1 VAITDSSLTS
11 PRIRD
16 SLTAIH
22 QRTLE
27 LIVHGAS
34 LQDVL
39 GALCDGIDALDPDV
53 ISSVLLADVDGQHLW
68 PAAGRRVPD
77 GYMQLITPLP
87 IGPAMGAC
95 GTAAFRKERVIS
107 SDIATDSLW
116 SGPAEKY
123 RRMALQHGLHTAWSV
138 PIVSENGT
146 LLGTFGLHHAKA
158 HSVVVD
164 ELELLEKAG
173 HIALIAIERDRA
185 QAALNDALAEV
196 RKSEAELRTIV
207 DVIPQLIAV
216 LAPDGQALYVNQSTL
231 EYTGL
236 SPDQARG
243 FEFRQ
248 RVFHPE
254 DVERLRDERGSALE
268 RGEPFENEQRARRHD
283 GQYRWFLIRYR
294 PLRDERG
301 RVVRWYATA
310 TDIDDRKRAEERIS
324 NENLAL
330 REEIDRS
337 SMFEEIVG
345 SSAPLRQ
352 VLTLVERVAP
362 TDSTVLITGETGG
375 GKELVARAIHKKSHR
390 ASRAFIRVNCA
401 AIPPSLVA
409 SELFGHEKGA
419 FTGAL
424 QRRLGRFESAN
435 GGTIFLDEIGDLPA
449 ETQIALLRVLQDR
462 EIERIGNSHPI
473 PVDVRIVAATNR
485 DLEKAVA
492 ASAFRQ
498 DLFYRLNVFPIHVPS
513 LRERAEDI
521 PLLVEYL
528 IERYARKTGKRIR
541 KINRSTLTLFQAY
554 DWPGNIR
561 ELQNV
566 IERAVIL
573 CDGDTFS
580 VDETWLAHYPKA
592 SDGPSIAIGT
602 SLAQQQR
609 IQSETERQLIET
621 ALAATGGRVAGPK
634 GAAAK
639 LGIARQTLDSKI
651 AALGIDK
658 YQYKSR

>member
-1 VAITDSSLTS
+1 
-11 PRIRD
+11 
-16 SLTAIH
+16 
-22 QRTLE
+22 
-27 LIVHGAS
+27 
-34 LQDVL
+34 
-39 GALCDGIDALDPDV
+39 
-53 ISSVLLADVDGQHLW
+53 LADADGQHLW

-77 GYMQLITPLP
+77 DYKQLITPLP
-87 IGPAMGAC
+87 IGPGMGAC

-146 LLGTFGLHHAKA
+146 LLGTFGLHHTKA
-158 HSVVVD
+158 HPVDGD
-164 ELELLEKAG
+164 ELELLEQAE

-185 QAALNDALAEV
+185 QTALTEALADV

-207 DVIPQLIAV
+207 DMIPQLIAV

-248 RVFHPE
+248 RVFHQE

-310 TDIDDRKRAEERIS
+310 TDIDERKRAEERIH

-345 SSAPLRQ
+345 SSTALRR
-352 VLTLVERVAP
+352 VLALVEKVAP
-362 TDSTVLITGETGG
+362 TDSTVLISGETGS
-375 GKELVARAIHKKSHR
+375 GKELIARAIHKKSHR
-390 ASRAFIRVNCA
+390 AGRAFIRVNCA
-401 AIPPSLVA
+401 AIPSSLVA

-473 PVDVRIVAATNR
+473 PVDVRILAATNR

-498 DLFYRLNVFPIHVPS
+498 DLFYRLNVFPIRVPS

-528 IERYARKTGKRIR
+528 IERYATKTGKRIR

-580 VDETWLAHYPKA
+580 VDETWLAHYPKT

-602 SLAQQQR
+602 SLAQQHR